1 MAEVRS
7 LLARAARLEQARAPA
22 ASPFV
27 SIFGSVNGFTAMAQV
42 AMDAGT
48 LDRRDG
54 PHIIAGVA
62 RWHRDGVW
70 ELWQ

>member
-1 MAEVRS
+1 MFE
-7 LLARAARLEQARAPA
+7 
-22 ASPFV
+22 
-27 SIFGSVNGFTAMAQV
+27 SVNGFAAMAQA

-62 RWHRDGVW
+62 RLHRDGVW